1 MTPPLVSV
9 LIPAYNHA
17 LYVGSTI
24 NSIMAQDYANV
35 ELITIDDGSKDNTLE
50 VIESMRERC
59 EQRFI
64 RFHVETQENQGTC
77 VTLNKL
83 FSLAKG
89 DYVLLIASDDELLPN
104 AITSLVEKLKQT
116 PEAGLVVGRNVI
128 MDGDGKTCYWDAA
141 RNNVYDPAKAKYLSF
156 SDFLDA
162 TNYPTTHPKWGTYE
176 ALIQCNHI
184 PNGHLIRKSVL
195 DKIPPFTKEA
205 PLEDWWLMLQIAKI
219 SKIVSIDKETFRY
232 RWHTTNTIKQTEKV
246 WQYHRKT
253 MECEEKYIT
262 GLKDKTWIRL
272 FRLAQRKARIARL
285 KAATVRL
292 KAVIVRFLFLKKT
305 TRKGR
310 RIVKICRI
318 PVYVSRCK

>member
-83 FSLAKG
+83 ISLAKG

-156 SDFLDA
+156 SDFQDA
-162 TNYPTTHPKWGTYE
+162 TTYPTTHPKWGTYE
-176 ALIQCNHI
+176 ALLQCNHI
-184 PNGHLIRKSVL
+184 PNGYLIRKSVL

-205 PLEDWWLMLQIAKI
+205 PLEDWWLMLQLVKH
-219 SKIVSIDKETFRY
+219 SKLLSIDNETFRY
-232 RWHTTNTIKQTEKV
+232 RWHATNTIKQTERMRV
-246 WQYHRKT
+246 FGEQTINW
-253 MECEEKYIT
+253 EKEYISS
-262 GLKDKTWIRL
+262 LPNKTWQKIFTRTL
-272 FRLAQRKARIARL
+272 RRKKLR
-285 KAATVRL
+285 
-292 KAVIVRFLFLKKT
+292 RFLYQKKVT
-305 TRKGR
+305 SKGKT
-310 RIVKICRI
+310 IIKVLRI
-318 PVYVSRCK
+318 PVYVSLWQ